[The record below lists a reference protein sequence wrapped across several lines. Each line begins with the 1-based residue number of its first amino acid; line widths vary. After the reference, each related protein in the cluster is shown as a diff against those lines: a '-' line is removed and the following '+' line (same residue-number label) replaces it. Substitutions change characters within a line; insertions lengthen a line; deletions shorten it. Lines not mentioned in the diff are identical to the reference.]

1 MAKGPF
7 EIVLG
12 GEVPFVPELA
22 VVLERL
28 AEGE

>member
-1 MAKGPF
+1 MAKSPF

-12 GEVPFVPELA
+12 GEIPFAPELA
-22 VVLERL
+22 VVLECL